1 MSEAVDDT
9 IVARARAQGWP
20 DGLVE
25 RALAVRTPADQLDQW
40 LRASASEAFLFQIER
55 IVEVFERLASG
66 PYRARELTFRDQE
79 AFRDLWANGPEK
91 IGDWLVTI
99 ERAPDP
105 LAQFRLQPGASI
117 SVIEVDG
124 ELVACTVWSPANCM
138 IGGKPVSI
146 HYAQGLRVRSDRRRE
161 GLGDLVR
168 RFPSR
173 ALQNPT
179 VGQVMYLRLGNA
191 NMASFLEAVQF
202 QAGRDRPQKVVAAA
216 YLAARPAEA
225 SLDGLRQV
233 EWRDLTRC
241 AELINRTHAGLD
253 LFAPYGPESLRHML
267 DGGVWGER
275 PPWQP
280 SVYGWSDFYVLEA
293 AGRIVA
299 CGGLW
304 DRGRDMREIWRS
316 TSGEAERRVEVAA
329 ALDLGCEAGRE
340 DALANLIRDFASKS
354 AARGRQSLI
363 ADLGR
368 LPAVTERLG
377 DLDPR
382 WESRT
387 LEWSPFLPA
396 LPKALGECHLDLRYW

>member
-1 MSEAVDDT
+1 MSGELNDT
-9 IVARARAQGWP
+9 LVERAKAQGWP

-25 RALAVRTPADQLDQW
+25 RALAVKTPFGQLDQW
-40 LRASASEAFLFQIER
+40 LKVTTNENFLFQVER

-66 PYRARELTFRDQE
+66 PYRARELTARDEE
-79 AFRDLWANGPEK
+79 AFQDLWANGPEK

-99 ERAPDP
+99 ERAPDA

-117 SVIEVDG
+117 SVVEADG
-124 ELVACTVWSPANCM
+124 TLVACTVWSPANCM
-138 IGGKPVSI
+138 IGNNPVSI
-146 HYAQGLRVRSDRRRE
+146 HYAQGLRVRADRRRE

-179 VGQVMYLRLGNA
+179 VGQVMYMRIGNA
-191 NMASFLEAVQF
+191 NVAGFLEAVRF
-202 QAGRDRPQKVVAAA
+202 QADRERPQKVVAAA
-216 YLAARPAEA
+216 YLTARPSETN
-225 SLDGLRQV
+225 LDGVRLV
-233 EWRDLTRC
+233 EPRDLGRC

-275 PPWQP
+275 PPWRP
-280 SVYGWSDFYVLEA
+280 AVYGWTDFHVVERD
-293 AGRIVA
+293 GRVVA

-316 TSGEAERRVEVAA
+316 TAGEERRIEVAA
-329 ALDLGCEAGRE
+329 AIDLGCEEGHE
-340 DALANLIRDFASKS
+340 HALADLLRHFASTS
-354 AARGRQSLI
+354 AVLGRQSLI
-363 ADLGR
+363 ADLEHLPELIHR
-368 LPAVTERLG
+368 LE
-377 DLDPR
+377 DLDLR

-387 LEWSPFLPA
+387 LEWSPYLPT
-396 LPKALGECHLDLRYW
+396 LPKILGECFLDLRYW